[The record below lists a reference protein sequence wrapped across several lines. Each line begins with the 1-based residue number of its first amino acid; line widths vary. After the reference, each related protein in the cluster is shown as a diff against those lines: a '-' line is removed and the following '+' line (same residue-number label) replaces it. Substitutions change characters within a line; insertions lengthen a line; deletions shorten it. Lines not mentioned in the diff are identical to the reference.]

1 MSNKT
6 TKRTLLFTL
15 ALFVSVSVITV
26 SCNNEGDVKT
36 ESTVTDTTPVS
47 TPAQD
52 TVKMDTQKT
61 RPVVKPN

>member
-6 TKRTLLFTL
+6 TKRTLLVVL
-15 ALFVSVSVITV
+15 ASFLFVSVIAV
-26 SCNNEGDVKT
+26 SCNNEGAGKT
-36 ESTVTDTTPVS
+36 ESTVKDTTPV
-47 TPAQD
+47 TAPVQD